1 MEFCSKHIGSMPRVL
16 QHNCKNIKSQPDQ
29 EKSVLL
35 KCRCCFLQTIWGK
48 SFFCSTSSPPIRGG
62 HKSGAVP
69 AYLDTGHTG
78 TPAYWSLTHC
88 TATLCITK
96 HFGAQWH
103 CDSASECREGIVEG
117 KWRWSLLC
125 KTRSASNQLHCVH
138 NVHSVLNVCT
148 MCTVCTCRGKKL
160 DQGVASGLHYIST
173 VLG

>member
-69 AYLDTGHTG
+69 AYLDTRHTRGHPPTG
-78 TPAYWSLTHC
+78 HSHTALLHC
-88 TATLCITK
+88 ASQSILELSDTVTV
-96 HFGAQWH
+96 HH
-103 CDSASECREGIVEG
+103 SASECREGIVEG

-125 KTRSASNQLHCVH
+125 KTRSASNQLHC
-138 NVHSVLNVCT
+138 VLNVCT